1 MRLRP
6 LLLLFGFML
15 IIAGVVLVFIGSISG
30 GASVGGAF
38 FVFPIPIIIVFGKD
52 NGLVYPII
60 VLALL
65 IFLIMLV
72 ISILGFRRAD

>member
-1 MRLRP
+1 M
-6 LLLLFGFML
+6 FGFML

-72 ISILGFRRAD
+72 ISIFGFRRSD

>member
-72 ISILGFRRAD
+72 ISIFGFRRSD

>member
-1 MRLRP
+1 MRP

-72 ISILGFRRAD
+72 ISIFGFRRSD

>member
-15 IIAGVVLVFIGSISG
+15 IIAGIVLVLISSISG

-52 NGLVYPII
+52 NGLIYPII

-72 ISILGFRRAD
+72 ISILGFRHAD

>member
-1 MRLRP
+1 
-6 LLLLFGFML
+6 ML

-72 ISILGFRRAD
+72 ISIFGFRRSD